1 MGIRDIFSR
10 NPNYPKEFKK
20 KYDDLDIRTK
30 GIKFVDS
37 KKKQELL
44 IFYDKWLNDE
54 KNSDSNIF
62 SKYKPYRS
70 FANIIINI
78 LRGFYNN
85 KDSVMEAYDYTKG
98 YNSLLGDLRIEVSD
112 KKLYEWYLYEIE
124 WLINNFY
131 D

>member
-1 MGIRDIFSR
+1 MGIRNIFSR

-37 KKKQELL
+37 KKKQDLL
-44 IFYDKWLNDE
+44 IFYEKWLNDE
-54 KNSDSNIF
+54 KNSNSDILSE
-62 SKYKPYRS
+62 YEPYRH
-70 FANIIINI
+70 FANLIINI
-78 LRGFYNN
+78 LRGFYD
-85 KDSVMEAYDYTKG
+85 KDSVMEAYATTKSF
-98 YNSLLGDLRIEVSD
+98 NSLLGDLGKEVSD

-124 WLINNFY
+124 WLINNIY